1 MTKATA
7 KNRIREFRQKLGIT
21 TRDLAERLDTT
32 GATISRLESGKQNL
46 SQTWLQKIAQTLGV
60 PIAALLDEGP
70 QIGTDFAPVI
80 AMIEDG
86 KWLEEYLYE
95 PARICS
101 IPVVASDKW
110 VALQLVAFAWAEPA
124 KGWSI
129 ATELSKLQAT
139 NYIGKPFVVHRIDQ
153 RPSELSREF

>member
-1 MTKATA
+1 
-7 KNRIREFRQKLGIT
+7 
-21 TRDLAERLDTT
+21 
-32 GATISRLESGKQNL
+32 
-46 SQTWLQKIAQTLGV
+46 
-60 PIAALLDEGP
+60 
-70 QIGTDFAPVI
+70 
-80 AMIEDG
+80 MIEDG

-101 IPVVASDKW
+101 IPVVAPDKW

-153 RPSELSREF
+153 SGRSELSSRILEHRNPGLYLVSKMDDGLSQQVVKLDDENVATMWRVVMEYQIRLNEAKPL